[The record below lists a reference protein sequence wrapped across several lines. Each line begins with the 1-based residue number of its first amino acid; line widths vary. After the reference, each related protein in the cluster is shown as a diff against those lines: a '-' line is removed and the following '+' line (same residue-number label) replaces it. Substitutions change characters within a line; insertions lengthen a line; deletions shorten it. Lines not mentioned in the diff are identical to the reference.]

1 MSARE
6 DHIAY
11 LFIAE
16 LQFRLASAVRIA
28 TTRDVQPFDLPIT
41 WTHGEHSVRYEEIA
55 LRADQGAYAACF
67 MQRSA
72 TYLMAVAVKDAIKAV
87 IPDPKHVAEPAV
99 RSAFEIARLVRN
111 AFAHAPFAPA
121 WSIDPDCRDHVFEV
135 PNVIRLD
142 THGLQGASFDW
153 RHYGGLLA
161 MLKLCRYA
169 RLEILKDDAPPRT
182 VLPLPTAELQQIGD
196 ILVQRVDAI
205 PPGATP
211 IDVQPDAN
219 GRIPLGGGYVIVPL
233 TAKNSDE

>member
-16 LQFRLASAVRIA
+16 LQFRLASAVRVA
-28 TTRDVQPFDLPIT
+28 TTRDVQPLDLPIT
-41 WTHGEHSVRYEEIA
+41 WTHGKHSVRYEEVA
-55 LRADQGAYAACF
+55 LRADQADYAACF

-87 IPDPKHVAEPAV
+87 IPDPKHATEPAV

-135 PNVIRLD
+135 PKVIRLD
-142 THGLQGASFDW
+142 THGLQGVAFDW

-161 MLKLCRYA
+161 MLHLCRHT
-169 RLEILKDDAPPRT
+169 RLEILQDDAPPRT
-182 VLPLPTAELQQIGD
+182 VLPLPTVELQQVGD
-196 ILVQRVDAI
+196 LMLERVDAV
-205 PPGATP
+205 PPGSTSM
-211 IDVQPDAN
+211 DVQPDVD
-219 GRIPLGGGYVIVPL
+219 GRIPLGNGYFIGSLPG
-233 TAKNSDE
+233 KNSDE